1 MKIIPSDVL
10 DNNSILLDEFYFIT
24 VKDPKHR
31 DVLFHYT
38 SWCKDPLIKTI
49 LDLEYKH
56 ISIINNLI
64 EKFSEKFNKK
74 KTEFKV
80 FVHFPPDF
88 WRLHIHF
95 VDINYKIS
103 GETKTDEIFDIYEIL
118 NNLEKHENYYRDK
131 VQINS
136 AEKV

>member
-74 KTEFKV
+74 KNRIQGV
-80 FVHFPPDF
+80 CAFPTRF
-88 WRLHIHF
+88 L
-95 VDINYKIS
+95 
-103 GETKTDEIFDIYEIL
+103 EITYTFCRY
-118 NNLEKHENYYRDK
+118 
-131 VQINS
+131 
-136 AEKV
+136 